1 VLLAAA
7 ASNVDVAR
15 LERVRELVLAY
26 GWNSTVYQILNPG
39 IEHWLPADGRD
50 CVVGFVRQQ
59 RRWIVAG
66 APVCEPSRLRDEAAA
81 FEREAAERA
90 AAKVCYFCAMER
102 TRDTIA
108 QDGRHAVIAIGA
120 QPVWDPRGWGE
131 RVRRPRSSL
140 RAQLNRA
147 RNKGV
152 TVVIPSARPVPY
164 RPELEHCLA
173 EWLAARPL
181 PPMHFLV
188 EPDTLGGVL
197 ADRRLYVAMREIG
210 GEHRVVAF
218 LVASPVP
225 LRNGYLIEQIVR
237 ANGCPNGT
245 AELLIDAAM
254 RDLAACGA
262 TYVTQGLV
270 ALSTNARMAMNDN
283 PLWFR
288 ALTGWARAHG
298 NRFYNF
304 CGLEAFRTKMTPD
317 SWEMIYAIANEPR
330 FTPLT
335 LNAVARAFCQGSPVV
350 ALSRAITKA
359 IRQETRWFLGA
370 AEKQT
375 CAVRRRRHEQ
385 PDELRRA

>member
-1 VLLAAA
+1 MSAARRVGFPVLLADVAPNSAA
-7 ASNVDVAR
+7 AR

-26 GWNSTVYQILNPG
+26 GWNSTAYQILNPG

-50 CVVGFVRQQ
+50 CVVGFVRQR
-59 RRWIVAG
+59 RRWIAAG

-81 FEREAAERA
+81 FERDAAVRA
-90 AAKVCYFCAMER
+90 EAKVCYFCAMDR
-102 TRDTIA
+102 TRDLVA
-108 QDGRHAVIAIGA
+108 RDGRHAIIAIGA
-120 QPVWDPRGWGE
+120 QPVWDPRGWDE

-147 RNKGV
+147 RNKGI
-152 TVVIPSARPVPY
+152 TVVIPPMRPVPY
-164 RPELEHCLA
+164 RPELEHCLG
-173 EWLAARPL
+173 EWLGARPL

-197 ADRRLYVAMREIG
+197 ADRRLYVAMRDAN
-210 GEHRVVAF
+210 GERRVVAF

-225 LRNGYLIEQIVR
+225 LRNGYLIEQIAR

-245 AELLIDAAM
+245 AELLIDAAV
-254 RDLAACGA
+254 RDLAASGA

-270 ALSTNARMAMNDN
+270 ALSTHARAAMNDN

-304 CGLEAFRTKMTPD
+304 RGLEAFRTKMTPD
-317 SWEMIYAIANEPR
+317 SWETIYAIANEPR
-330 FTPLT
+330 FTAVT
-335 LNAVARAFCQGSPVV
+335 LNAVARAFCRGSPVLALTRAV
-350 ALSRAITKA
+350 AKA
-359 IRQETRWFLGA
+359 VRQETRWILGA
-370 AEKQT
+370 APS
-375 CAVRRRRHEQ
+375 RG
-385 PDELRRA
+385 